1 MNPLHEVDHRA
12 FGSDN
17 HAGVLPEVLQA
28 LVAANG
34 GHQTAYGA
42 DRYTARLAEVL
53 AQLFGRAVECYP
65 VFTGTGANVI
75 ALQAMSPPWGAVICA
90 ESAHIN
96 TDENA
101 APERIGRL
109 KLLPVPTPDGK
120 LTPELVASRTA
131 GRGDEHRAQPAV
143 VSITQ
148 STELGTCYT
157 REEIAALCDQAHGL
171 GLRVHLDGAR
181 LANAVVTLGAS
192 LAELTVDAG
201 VDVVCLG
208 GTKNGALGAE
218 AVVVLEPAAVQ
229 GVGYLRKIDMQ
240 LASKMRFV
248 SAQLLAL
255 FDGDLW
261 LRSAG
266 HANAMALRLRDALV
280 DLGVPIAQSVEANAV
295 FAVLPTEAAGRLRE
309 RFVFY
314 DWDGVPGLVR
324 LMCAFDTTADDVD
337 HFAAA
342 VAHELGVRP
351 VPGR

>member
-1 MNPLHEVDHRA
+1 MNPLHEVDRRA

-17 HAGVLPEVLQA
+17 HAGIHPEVLQA
-28 LVAANG
+28 LAAANG

-42 DRYTARLAEVL
+42 DAYTARLTEVL
-53 AQLFGRAVECYP
+53 SSHLGRSVECYP

-75 ALQAMSPPWGAVICA
+75 ALQAMSPPWGAVICS

-101 APERIGRL
+101 APERVGRI

-120 LTPELVASRTA
+120 LTPELVASRLG

-143 VSITQ
+143 VSISQ

-157 REEIAALCDQAHGL
+157 PAEIAALCDQAHGH

-181 LANAVVTLGAS
+181 LANAAAALAAS
-192 LAELTVDAG
+192 LAELTADVG

-218 AVVVLEPAAVQ
+218 AVVVLEPDAVQ

-261 LRSAG
+261 LRSAQ
-266 HANAMALRLRDALV
+266 HANAMAVRLRDALTG
-280 DLGVPIAQSVEANAV
+280 LGVPIAQPVEANAV
-295 FAVLPTEAAGRLRE
+295 FAVLPPGAAERLRE

-314 DWDGVPGLVR
+314 DWDGQPGLVR
-324 LMCAFDTTADDVD
+324 LMCAFDTTPDDVD
-337 HFAAA
+337 RFAAA
-342 VAHELGVRP
+342 LSAELGIRSD
-351 VPGR
+351 PGR

>member
-1 MNPLHEVDHRA
+1 VDPLHEVDRRA

-17 HAGVLPEVLQA
+17 HAGVHPEVLQA
-28 LVAANG
+28 LAAANG

-42 DRYTARLAEVL
+42 DRYTSRLTEVL
-53 AQLFGRAVECYP
+53 SAQFGRDVECYP

-75 ALQAMSPPWGAVICA
+75 ALQAMSPPWGAVICT

-101 APERIGRL
+101 APERVGRL

-120 LTPELVASRTA
+120 LTPELVARRTG

-143 VSITQ
+143 VSISQ

-157 REEIAALCDQAHGL
+157 LGEIAALCEQAHEL

-181 LANAVVTLGAS
+181 LANAAATLEVS
-192 LAELTVDAG
+192 LAELTVDVG

-218 AVVVLEPAAVQ
+218 AVVVLEPEAVQ

-266 HANAMALRLRDALV
+266 HANAMALRLRDALT
-280 DLGVPIAQSVEANAV
+280 DLGVPIAQPVEANAV
-295 FAVLPTEAAGRLRE
+295 FALLPAEVADRLRQ

-314 DWDGVPGLVR
+314 DWDGQPGLVR
-324 LMCAFDTTADDVD
+324 LMCAFDTTSDDVD

-342 VAHELGVRP
+342 VSAELGR
-351 VPGR
+351 

>member
-1 MNPLHEVDHRA
+1 MKQLHDPARRA

-17 HAGVLPEVLQA
+17 HAGVHPEVLAA
-28 LVAANG
+28 LAEANG
-34 GHQTAYGA
+34 GHQGAYGA
-42 DRYTARLAEVL
+42 DEYTGRLTGVL
-53 AQLFGRAVECYP
+53 SKHFGRGIDCYP

-75 ALQAMSPPWGAVICA
+75 ALQAMAPPWGAVVCA

-109 KLLPVPTPDGK
+109 KLLPVATPDGK
-120 LTPELVASRTA
+120 LTPELVASRLG

-157 REEIAALCDQAHGL
+157 PGEIAALSASAHEQGL
-171 GLRVHLDGAR
+171 HVHLDGAR
-181 LANAVVTLGAS
+181 LANAAATLDLS
-192 LAELTVDAG
+192 LAALTAG

-208 GTKNGALGAE
+208 GTKNGTLGAE
-218 AVVVLEPAAVQ
+218 AVVVLDPDAVQ
-229 GVGYLRKIDMQ
+229 GIGYLRKIDMQ

-261 LRSAG
+261 LRSAR
-266 HANAMALRLRDALV
+266 HANAMALRLGDALN
-280 DLGVPIAQSVEANAV
+280 DLGISIAQPIEANAV
-295 FAVLPTEAAGRLRE
+295 FAVLPPGAADRLRD

-314 DWDGVPGLVR
+314 DWDGTPGLVR
-324 LMCAFDTTADDVD
+324 LMCAFDTTPDDVD
-337 HFAAA
+337 EFARALAA
-342 VAHELGVRP
+342 ELGVR
-351 VPGR
+351 

>member
-1 MNPLHEVDHRA
+1 VEPLHDAARRA

-17 HAGVLPEVLQA
+17 HAGVHPEVLAA
-28 LVAANG
+28 LAAANG

-42 DRYTARLAEVL
+42 DLYTARLTEVL
-53 AQLFGRAVECYP
+53 AKHFGRAVECFP
-65 VFTGTGANVI
+65 VFTGTGANVV
-75 ALQAMSPPWGAVICA
+75 ALQAMAPPWGAVICA

-120 LTPELVASRTA
+120 LTAELIETRLG

-148 STELGTCYT
+148 SAELGTCYT
-157 REEIAALCDQAHGL
+157 PAEIADICEVAHGY

-181 LANAVVTLGAS
+181 LANAAATLDLSLGA
-192 LAELTVDAG
+192 LTEG

-218 AVVVLEPAAVQ
+218 VVVVLEPRSVQ

-261 LRSAG
+261 LRSAA
-266 HANAMALRLRDALV
+266 HANAMATRLGDALTG
-280 DLGVPIAQSVEANAV
+280 LGVPIVHPIQANAV
-295 FAVLPTEAAGRLRE
+295 FAVLPTGSAERLRG

-314 DWDGVPGLVR
+314 DWDGSPGLVR
-324 LMCAFDTTADDVD
+324 LMCAFDTTPEDVD
-337 HFAAA
+337 SFASA
-342 VAHELGVRP
+342 VADELGVR
-351 VPGR
+351 

>member
-1 MNPLHEVDHRA
+1 MDPLHEVDRRA

-17 HAGVLPEVLQA
+17 HAGVHPEVLEA

-42 DRYTARLAEVL
+42 DRYTSRLTEVL
-53 AQLFGRAVECYP
+53 STRFDRDVDCYP

-75 ALQAMSPPWGAVICA
+75 ALQAMSPPWGAVICS

-120 LTPELVASRTA
+120 LTPELVAQRTG
-131 GRGDEHRAQPAV
+131 GRGDEHRAQPTV

-157 REEIAALCDQAHGL
+157 REEMAALCEQAHEL

-181 LANAVVTLGAS
+181 LANAAATLGAS
-192 LAELTVDAG
+192 LGELTAG

-218 AVVVLEPAAVQ
+218 AVVVLEPDSVQ
-229 GVGYLRKIDMQ
+229 GLGYLRKIDMQ

-255 FDGDLW
+255 FEGDLW

-266 HANAMALRLRDALV
+266 HANAMALRLRDALAG
-280 DLGVPIAQSVEANAV
+280 LGVPIVQPVEANAV
-295 FAVLPTEAAGRLRE
+295 FAVLPDEATGRLRE

-314 DWDGVPGLVR
+314 DWDGPPGAVR

-337 HFAAA
+337 LFAAA
-342 VAHELGVRP
+342 VSAELGVRSD
-351 VPGR
+351 PGL

>member
-1 MNPLHEVDHRA
+1 MDPLHEVDRRA

-17 HAGVLPEVLQA
+17 YAGVHPEVLEA

-42 DRYTARLAEVL
+42 DQYTRRLTAVL
-53 AQLFGRAVECYP
+53 SERFGRDVDCYP

-75 ALQAMSPPWGAVICA
+75 ALQAMSPPWGAVICS

-109 KLLPVPTPDGK
+109 KLLSVPTPDGK
-120 LTPELVASRTA
+120 LTPELVARRVG
-131 GRGDEHRAQPAV
+131 GRGDEHRAQPSV

-157 REEIAALCDQAHGL
+157 PEETAALCDQAHEL

-181 LANAVVTLGAS
+181 LANAAATLGAS
-192 LAELTVDAG
+192 LAELTAG

-218 AVVVLEPAAVQ
+218 AVVVLEPSAVQ
-229 GVGYLRKIDMQ
+229 GLGYLRKIDMQ

-261 LRSAG
+261 LRSAS
-266 HANAMALRLRDALV
+266 HSNAMARRLGEALAG
-280 DLGVPIAQSVEANAV
+280 LGVPIVQPIEANAV
-295 FAVLPTEAAGRLRE
+295 FAVMPAEAAGRLRE

-314 DWDGVPGLVR
+314 DWDGRPGLVR

-337 HFAAA
+337 RFAAA
-342 VAHELGVRP
+342 VSAELGLRP
-351 VPGR
+351 DPGR